1 MYTPMVFERYERKYL
16 LSPSAKDAVLRA
28 MEGRM
33 EIDMYGRTTIRNIY
47 FDTEGFDL
55 IRRSLQGPEYKEKLR
70 IRSYRQ
76 VEAKEDVFVEL
87 KKKYKGIVYKRRIEV
102 PAFQAMDWLIAGG
115 EKPDLLSRSEQ
126 PNFRQIRDEIDYFL
140 RRYEG
145 SGLSPK
151 VFLSYERVAYAPV
164 SGSKED
170 IRITFDTNIL
180 ARDRDLFLSSPTY
193 GSPVLEDGLTVMEVK
208 VPRDGAI
215 PMWLARTFSE
225 NGIVRSSF
233 SKYGKYY
240 QETAG
245 ARQKIIGTMERE
257 DLPALHMKGELLY
270 V

>member
-1 MYTPMVFERYERKYL
+1 MVFERYERKYL
-16 LSPSAKDAVLRA
+16 LDPSAKDAVIRA

-33 EIDMYGRTTIRNIY
+33 KIDMYGRSTIRNIY
-47 FDTEGFDL
+47 FDTSGYEL

-76 VEAKEDVFVEL
+76 VGAREDVFVEL

-115 EKPDLLSRSEQ
+115 EKPENCMDPEQ

-151 VFLSYERVAYAPV
+151 VFLSYEREAYAPV
-164 SGSKED
+164 KGRQED
-170 IRITFDTNIL
+170 IRVTFDTNIL
-180 ARDRDLFLSSPTY
+180 ARDHDLQLSSAVY
-193 GSPVLEDGLTVMEVK
+193 GDPVLEKDLTVMEVK
-208 VPRDGAI
+208 VPKDGAI
-215 PMWLARTFSE
+215 PMWLARAFSE

-240 QETAG
+240 KESVES
-245 ARQKIIGTMERE
+245 RPEIIGIPERE
-257 DLPALHMKGELLY
+257 EIPEPEMKGELLY

>member
-1 MYTPMVFERYERKYL
+1 MVFERYERKYL

-47 FDTEGFDL
+47 FDTDGYDL
-55 IRRSLQGPEYKEKLR
+55 IRRSLSGPEYKEKLR

-76 VEAKEDVFVEL
+76 VGSKDDVFVEL

-115 EKPDLLSRSEQ
+115 EKPDISTTSEQ
-126 PNFRQIRDEIDYFL
+126 ANFRQIRDEIDYFL
-140 RRYEG
+140 RRYER
-145 SGLSPK
+145 SGMGPK
-151 VFLSYERVAYAPV
+151 VFLSYEREAFAPV
-164 SGSKED
+164 KGSKED

-180 ARDRDLFLSSPTY
+180 ARGKDLLLSSPAY
-193 GSPVLEDGLTVMEVK
+193 GDPVLDQGLTIMEVK

-215 PMWLARTFSE
+215 PMWLARTLSE
-225 NGIVRSSF
+225 NGIVKSSF

-240 QETAG
+240 METAG
-245 ARQKIIGTMERE
+245 ARQKIIGTLLWE
-257 DLPALHMKGELLY
+257 DIPELDMKGELLY

>member
-1 MYTPMVFERYERKYL
+1 MVFERYERKYL
-16 LSPSAKDAVLRA
+16 LSPSAKDAVLQA

-55 IRRSLQGPEYKEKLR
+55 IRRSLSGPEYKEKLR

-76 VEAKEDVFVEL
+76 VGSKDDVFVEL

-102 PAFQAMDWLIAGG
+102 PAFQAMDWLLAGG
-115 EKPDLLSRSEQ
+115 EKPDISTASEQ
-126 PNFRQIRDEIDYFL
+126 ANFRQIRDEIDYFL
-140 RRYEG
+140 RRYER
-145 SGLSPK
+145 SGMGPK
-151 VFLSYERVAYAPV
+151 VFLSYEREAYAPV
-164 SGSKED
+164 KGSKED

-180 ARDRDLFLSSPTY
+180 ARGKDLLLSSPAY
-193 GSPVLEDGLTVMEVK
+193 GDPVLDQGLTIMEVK

-215 PMWLARTFSE
+215 PMWLARTLSE
-225 NGIVRSSF
+225 NGIVKSSF

-240 QETAG
+240 METAG
-245 ARQKIIGTMERE
+245 ARQKIIGTLLWE
-257 DLPALHMKGELLY
+257 DIPELDMKGELLY

>member
-16 LSPSAKDAVLRA
+16 LSPSAKDAVLQA
-28 MEGRM
+28 MKGRM

-47 FDTEGFDL
+47 FDTDGYDL

-76 VEAKEDVFVEL
+76 VGDKDDVFVEL

-115 EKPDLLSRSEQ
+115 EKPDISTASEQ
-126 PNFRQIRDEIDYFL
+126 ANFRQIRDEIDYFL
-140 RRYEG
+140 RRYER
-145 SGLSPK
+145 SGMGPK
-151 VFLSYERVAYAPV
+151 VFLSYEREAFAPV
-164 SGSKED
+164 KGSKED

-180 ARDRDLFLSSPTY
+180 ARGKDLLLSSPAY
-193 GSPVLEDGLTVMEVK
+193 GDPVLDQGLTIMEVK

-215 PMWLARTFSE
+215 PMWLARTLSE
-225 NGIVRSSF
+225 NGIVKSSF

-240 QETAG
+240 METAG
-245 ARQKIIGTMERE
+245 ARQKIIGTLLRE
-257 DLPALHMKGELLY
+257 DIPELDMKGELLY